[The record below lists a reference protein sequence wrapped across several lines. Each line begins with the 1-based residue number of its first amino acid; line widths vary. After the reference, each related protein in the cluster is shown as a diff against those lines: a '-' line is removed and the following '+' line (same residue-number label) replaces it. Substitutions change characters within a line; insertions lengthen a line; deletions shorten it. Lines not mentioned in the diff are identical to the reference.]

1 MANNQICG
9 TWNNRLETVKI
20 TVIEYASG
28 DIFTVFTKPAMDR
41 REMEKNEVEDLI
53 KQLKLEGFEKE

>member
-1 MANNQICG
+1 MSNNQICG

-20 TVIEYASG
+20 TVIE
-28 DIFTVFTKPAMDR
+28 
-41 REMEKNEVEDLI
+41 VEDLI